1 VVGLTAPHAAV
12 TAEAAV
18 SARLSKNHPG
28 MVDLI
33 SSLEKLGFL

>member
-1 VVGLTAPHAAV
+1 MVGVTTAHAV
-12 TAEAAV
+12 TADAAV
-18 SARLSKNHPG
+18 SARLIKNHPG

>member
-1 VVGLTAPHAAV
+1 MVGLTAPHAAV

-18 SARLSKNHPG
+18 SARLSKNYPG

>member
-1 VVGLTAPHAAV
+1 MVGLTAPHAAV